1 MDLKVLCRDA
11 REIISKAAH
20 FIEQESV
27 RRNELSIEVKS
38 RHNYVTYVDKTSEKI
53 LIEGLSALLPGSGF
67 IAEEGT
73 SDYRSPKYNWIID
86 PLDGTTNFIH
96 GLPPYAISVALMD
109 EQELVLGIIYEICL
123 KECFYAWK
131 GGGAFMNEKPIK
143 VSETKYVSDSL
154 YATGFPYTNF
164 RYFDRFM
171 KTMEYFMHNSHGLR
185 RLGSAATD
193 IAYVANGRFDG
204 FYEYGLNSWDIAAGI
219 IILTEAGGKV
229 SDFSGGENYLFGEEI
244 IASNKNVFEEF
255 REVVQNIMKPV
266 AK

>member
-1 MDLKVLCRDA
+1 
-11 REIISKAAH
+11 
-20 FIEQESV
+20 
-27 RRNELSIEVKS
+27 
-38 RHNYVTYVDKTSEKI
+38 
-53 LIEGLSALLPGSGF
+53 
-67 IAEEGT
+67 
-73 SDYRSPKYNWIID
+73 
-86 PLDGTTNFIH
+86 
-96 GLPPYAISVALMD
+96 
-109 EQELVLGIIYEICL
+109 
-123 KECFYAWK
+123 
-131 GGGAFMNEKPIK
+131 MNEKPIK